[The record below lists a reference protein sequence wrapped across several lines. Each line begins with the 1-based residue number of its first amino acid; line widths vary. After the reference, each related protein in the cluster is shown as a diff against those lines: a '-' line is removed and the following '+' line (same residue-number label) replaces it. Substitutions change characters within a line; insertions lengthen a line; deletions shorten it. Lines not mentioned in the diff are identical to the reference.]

1 MKCLMR
7 HLDMIKGRDGLGGF
21 SMSENALPIF
31 NQLIKLKICCCI
43 KLMSRLFRMSSMQI
57 YYNATTLIEA
67 RHINLTIAW
76 SGLYFANFNC
86 QIVEI
91 ISTSWNIKF
100 AKIKVTLE

>member
-1 MKCLMR
+1 MR
-7 HLDMIKGRDGLGGF
+7 HLDMIKGRDGVGGF

-43 KLMSRLFRMSSMQI
+43 KLMSRLECLACKFTRMQQLESTCQFDDCI
-57 YYNATTLIEA
+57 FQ
-67 RHINLTIAW
+67 

-91 ISTSWNIKF
+91 ISTSWNVKF
-100 AKIKVTLE
+100 SKIKVTLE

>member
-1 MKCLMR
+1 MR

-67 RHINLTIAW
+67 RHVNSTIAY
-76 SGLYFANFNC
+76 SKAASIL
-86 QIVEI
+86 QVSI
-91 ISTSWNIKF
+91 
-100 AKIKVTLE
+100 AKLLKSFLPVGT